1 MFGPETKRRHP
12 ERIRAFVDRF
22 ASFDPAAAATTTRSV
37 TTRFPGLA
45 DVLPRL
51 RVPTTILLGAD
62 DRLYT
67 VDRMEPIARLAPDA
81 SIRVVPGCGH
91 LMPIEAPEAVVDALG
106 RLRG

>member
-12 ERIRAFVDRF
+12 ERVRGFVDGF
-22 ASFDPAAAATTTRSV
+22 ASFDPRAAATTTRSV

-67 VDRMEPIARLAPDA
+67 VERMDNRTWQSVED
-81 SIRVVPGCGH
+81 SFCVDS
-91 LMPIEAPEAVVDALG
+91 AVFRSSDCES
-106 RLRG
+106 R